1 MFLVTGS
8 AGFIGY
14 HLSISLLETGRQVIG
29 IDNHNNYYDPN
40 LKELRLKN
48 LQKYDNYSHNR
59 IDIENYSSL
68 EKIFSSNNI
77 KFVIN
82 LAAQAGV
89 RYSIEEPKKFIDT
102 NIVGFQNLIDLSTK
116 NNIQHFVYASSSS
129 VYGSNSKMPFSTEH
143 SANHPISVYAMTKT
157 SNELLAHVYSYLYKL
172 PTTGLRYFTVY
183 GPYGRPDMA
192 MFKFTEKILKGETI
206 DIYNDGNHKR
216 DFTFISDIVEAT
228 IEIINKPASADPN
241 WSSDYPKSNSSN
253 VPWKIYNIGN
263 NKMIDLKYFIELIE
277 TNIGK
282 KAKRNFLPIQAG
294 DVENTYADM
303 SDISKDFNFKPKVS
317 IEEGVKEFVGWYK
330 DFYGSKDK

>member
-14 HLSISLLETGRQVIG
+14 HLSMSLLETGNRVIG
-29 IDNHNNYYDPN
+29 IDNHNDYYDPN

-68 EKIFSSNNI
+68 EKIFSSTSI
-77 KFVIN
+77 KYVIN

-89 RYSIEEPKKFIDT
+89 RYSIEEPKKFINT
-102 NIVGFQNLIDLSTK
+102 NILGFQNLIDLSK
-116 NNIQHFVYASSSS
+116 RNKVQHFVYASSSS

-143 SANHPISVYAMTKT
+143 AANHPISVYAMTKT
-157 SNELLAHVYSYLYKL
+157 SNELLAHVYSYLYHL

-216 DFTFISDIVEAT
+216 DFTFVSDIVDAT
-228 IEIINKPASADPN
+228 IEIINKPALADPN
-241 WSSDYPKSNSSN
+241 WSSDNPKSNSSN

-277 TNIGK
+277 TNTGK

-303 SDISKDFNFKPKVS
+303 SDISKDFDFKPKVS
-317 IEEGVKEFVGWYK
+317 IEEGVKEFVQWYK
-330 DFYGSKDK
+330 DFYGLKNK